1 MSEKILASGKNNI
14 QEVVKAV
21 IFKEGKFLLQLRDN
35 NPTIA
40 YPNTWAFFGGGVDE
54 GEKHVEAL
62 KRELKEELGWCPQEF
77 KYLIKVMNKT
87 VNCNI
92 THYLVQCK
100 VPDDQLYLG
109 EGMSMEWFTHDEVL
123 KLKNKPNEVE
133 NVITMASNR
142 IKSS

>member
-1 MSEKILASGKNNI
+1 MSEKILASDKNNI
-14 QEVVKAV
+14 QELVKAV

-40 YPNTWAFFGGGVDE
+40 YPNTWTFFGGGVDE
-54 GEKHVEAL
+54 GEKLEEAL
-62 KRELKEELGWCPQEF
+62 KWELKKELGWCPQEF

-100 VPDDQLYLG
+100 VPDDRLCLG
-109 EGMSMEWFTHDEVL
+109 EGRAMGWF
-123 KLKNKPNEVE
+123 
-133 NVITMASNR
+133 AY
-142 IKSS
+142 

>member
-14 QEVVKAV
+14 KEVVKAV

-40 YPNTWAFFGGGVDE
+40 YPNTWAFFGGGVVE
-54 GEKHVEAL
+54 GEKHEEAL

-92 THYLVQCK
+92 THYLVPCK
-100 VPDDQLYLG
+100 VPDDKLYLG
-109 EGMSMEWFTHDEVL
+109 EGMAMEWFTRDEVL
-123 KLKNKPNEVE
+123 EKANKPNEVK
-133 NVITMASNR
+133 NVITMASSR